1 MSPEPVIRV
10 RDLEKRYRVWTH
22 APPTNLKERVR
33 IMAASLRAHARLG
46 ERAQFRHEVW
56 ALRGVSFDVRRGE
69 VLGVIGHN
77 GAGKS
82 TLLAILSRITEPS
95 AGRAEIHGRVSSLLE
110 VGTGFHP
117 ELSGRDNVLLNGAI
131 LGMSRAET
139 KKKFDEIVEFSG
151 VRDFIDIPVK
161 RYSSGMQVRLAF
173 AVAAHL
179 DPEVLLLDE
188 VLAVGD
194 AAFQAKCHARIEEI
208 SRSGRTVL
216 FVSHDVASVA
226 RLCEKAIV
234 LHQGRIAYEGPAEEA
249 AERYLLGGE
258 ERLDTSRRKDPRSPV
273 SIGRV
278 EVRSADGKGAVRI
291 GAPLQI
297 GVEIDAREAT
307 RLSDLRLEL
316 AINHP
321 TGLRV
326 VLSTDL
332 EDPGRLA
339 QETVAGRAA
348 LVCMVEELPLKPGT
362 YSVGVLLS
370 RHGELIDKV
379 DRAADFTL
387 LSAPFYASGSVP
399 SNYPA
404 PVLVR
409 HSWVLE
415 ELASPEIDAC
425 SEDATSAATVSN
437 ARSVP

>member
-1 MSPEPVIRV
+1 MSSQPVIRV

-33 IMAASLRAHARLG
+33 IAASSLRARAHLG
-46 ERAQFRHEVW
+46 EREQFRQEVW
-56 ALRGVSFDVRRGE
+56 ALRGVSFGVTRGE
-69 VLGVIGHN
+69 VLGVIGPN

-95 AGRAEIHGRVSSLLE
+95 AGRVEIRGRVSSLLE

-117 ELSGRDNVLLNGAI
+117 ELSGRDNVFLNGAI

-151 VRDFIDIPVK
+151 VGEFIDIPVK

-194 AAFQAKCHARIEEI
+194 ASFQAKCHARVEEI
-208 SRSGRTVL
+208 ARSGRTVL
-216 FVSHDVASVA
+216 FVSHDAASVA
-226 RLCEKAIV
+226 RLCQNAIV
-234 LHQGRIAYEGPAEEA
+234 LRQGLVAYTGPADEA
-249 AERYLLGGE
+249 VEHYLLSGREGIAEGGY
-258 ERLDTSRRKDPRSPV
+258 RDTASPV
-273 SIGRV
+273 SVGRV
-278 EVRSADGKGAVRI
+278 EIRGDEGKGPVQV

-297 GVEIDAREAT
+297 AVELEAREAT
-307 RLSDLRLEL
+307 RLGELRVDFV
-316 AINHP
+316 INHP

-326 VLSTDL
+326 ALSTDF
-332 EDPGRLA
+332 EDPGRLSG
-339 QETVAGRAA
+339 ETIAGRST
-348 LVCMVEELPLKPGT
+348 LVCRLEELPLKPGAYT
-362 YSVGVLLS
+362 VGVLLW
-370 RHGELIDKV
+370 RHGELIGRV
-379 DRAADFTL
+379 NRAADLTL
-387 LSAPFYASGSVP
+387 VSGPFFGSGSVP

-409 HSWVLE
+409 HSWLLE
-415 ELASPEIDAC
+415 ESASPEIDARTG
-425 SEDATSAATVSN
+425 AVTSATG
-437 ARSVP
+437 P